1 MATIFSSETENCSNQ
16 IKTSIA
22 AKNNTFRTYQLFF
35 IKSKVAMTELLYQ
48 ELASV
53 QSIKWK

>member
-1 MATIFSSETENCSNQ
+1 MATIFSSETENSSNQ

-22 AKNNTFRTYQLFF
+22 AKNNASRTYQLFF

>member
-1 MATIFSSETENCSNQ
+1 MATIFSSETENNINQ

-22 AKNNTFRTYQLFF
+22 AKNNTSRTYQLFF

>member
-1 MATIFSSETENCSNQ
+1 MATIFSSETENSSNQ

-22 AKNNTFRTYQLFF
+22 VKNNTSRTYQLFF